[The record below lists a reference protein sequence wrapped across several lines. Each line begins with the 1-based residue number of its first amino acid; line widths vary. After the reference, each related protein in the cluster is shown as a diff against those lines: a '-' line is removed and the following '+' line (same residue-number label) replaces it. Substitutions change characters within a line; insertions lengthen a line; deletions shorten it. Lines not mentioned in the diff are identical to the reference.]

1 MLKKLGLSKS
11 YLKNEIHRWKILLNT
26 IMTSPSSKAKTTN
39 TESTLHEKFDCQEA
53 SNKLGKVNY
62 CIDELTDYQLPS
74 LHKSFDYCSTDQ
86 SNKNKN
92 VIQDKDIQPSPNNGD
107 DNSKNYL

>member
-1 MLKKLGLSKS
+1 
-11 YLKNEIHRWKILLNT
+11 
-26 IMTSPSSKAKTTN
+26 MTSPSSKAKTTN

-107 DNSKNYL
+107 DNSKNYLWDSEFQSSVQIEYPSDWIDTETI